1 MAGPMTIAAGN
12 LRSVFH
18 ASLLEH
24 AKQGRALDAMSDG
37 WEMLDFRATDAMTDS
52 EVSVWN
58 QVAAHSFEQPATA
71 SQAAPGS
78 FATAVLTSRGT
89 IAAVDP
95 NFALWL
101 GSAEMAVTLKDMRDL
116 ARLAR
121 SGRAARRLLND
132 NSGRPILVAGLERH
146 VGLLWPLSDGAKTA
160 LRGDET
166 AICLVAFAPTRS
178 DTLLSSVRT
187 TFGLSPSEARLAIAL
202 LQHDSLDAAALAIGI
217 TEMTANGYRKSLFK
231 KLGVKR
237 RSEMVQLILE
247 IGHRERSHDSL
258 LISGALSQMFGLSE
272 DQIRVLAQL
281 ADGLAIPNVAKAL
294 GMNVHTARDHVRSMF
309 EQVGVNKQSE
319 LVRVAL
325 EYTALVTLSQASEVN
340 ANSVSDLLSNTRVLV
355 RPQGGLVYL
364 GDYGPREG
372 TPIVFFHA
380 GLGTRRIVHSFL
392 RLTAAAG
399 LRVIAIERPGFG
411 GTDLRDEPGF
421 EASAHDTAMVMDRL
435 GLGAGIIASI
445 GGGNVA
451 ALSFAQLYPQR
462 VQAGLL
468 INPTPPRGYEA
479 KTFSPGAGLRQ
490 MTFSNP
496 TIIRAMAKA
505 VRNQMRTDLLDN
517 AMDKYFST
525 CLADRLA
532 MANPEVRAVQRAS
545 TQAAMAR
552 TIEGFVREEE
562 AFVRSWTPPEL
573 SRGPWTIAVGLDD
586 HTCDAK
592 MAQKI
597 WNYLPGFEM
606 VEIHNAG
613 RMICASRGEMLVSC
627 LVALANGKPMPRDNQ
642 TLASCQS
649 AA

>member
-1 MAGPMTIAAGN
+1 MTIAAGN

-24 AKQGRALDAMSDG
+24 AKQGRALDAISDG
-37 WEMLDFRATDAMTDS
+37 WELLDFRATDAMTEN

-58 QVAAHSFEQPATA
+58 QVAEHSFEQPAMA

-78 FATAVLTSRGT
+78 FATVVLTSRGT
-89 IAAVDP
+89 IAVVDP

-101 GSAEMAVTLKDMRDL
+101 GSAEMAVTLKDMREL

-121 SGRAARRLLND
+121 SGRVARRLLND
-132 NSGRPILVAGLERH
+132 HSGRPILVAGLERH
-146 VGLLWPLSDGAKTA
+146 VGLLWPLSEGAKTA

-187 TFGLSPSEARLAIAL
+187 TFGLSPSEAKLTIAL
-202 LQHDSLDAAALAIGI
+202 LQHDSLEAAALAINI

-237 RSEMVQLILE
+237 RSELVQLILE
-247 IGHRERSHDSL
+247 IGHRERSHDSV
-258 LISGALSQMFGLSE
+258 LISVALSQMFGLSG
-272 DQIRVLAQL
+272 DQIRVLTQL
-281 ADGLAIPNVAKAL
+281 ADGRTIPHAAKAL
-294 GMNVHTARDHVRSMF
+294 DMNVHTARDHVRSMF

-325 EYTALVTLSQASEVN
+325 EYSALVTLSQASEVN
-340 ANSVSDLLSNTRVLV
+340 ANSVSDLLSNTRVIV

-364 GDYGPREG
+364 GDYGPRDG
-372 TPIVFFHA
+372 TPILFFHA

-421 EASAHDTAMVMDRL
+421 DGSAHDTAMVMDKL
-435 GLGAGIIASI
+435 GLKTAIIASI
-445 GGGNVA
+445 GGGNIA
-451 ALSFAQLYPQR
+451 ALSFGALYPQR
-462 VQAGLL
+462 VRAGLL
-468 INPTPPRGYEA
+468 INPTPPRGYETKA
-479 KTFSPGAGLRQ
+479 LSPGAGLRQ

-525 CLADRLA
+525 CEADRIA

-562 AFVRSWTPPEL
+562 AFVQTWMPPKL
-573 SRGPWTIAVGLDD
+573 SCGPWTIAVGLDD
-586 HTCDAK
+586 HTCDATL
-592 MAQKI
+592 AQKI
-597 WNYLPGFEM
+597 WCYLPGFEI
-606 VEIHNAG
+606 VEISHAG
-613 RMICASRGEMLVSC
+613 RMICASRGEILVSC
-627 LVALANGKPMPRDNQ
+627 LLALAKGKPMPRDEQ
-642 TLASCQS
+642 RPLTCLS